1 MPYRLGMRSSRIAG
15 WLECRSASFEAGR
28 AHDENLAYLLG
39 QDYVPALGWNL
50 SRDVFRSVVAALA
63 EVEECLIIRAI
74 VPLEVR
80 EELTM
85 DRVDSVAEI
94 ERQLDVL
101 APPMIVVMPPAFAA
115 YDERKFERYE
125 IAVTLG
131 DSSLP
136 GIARYEAFRG
146 LAFDSSGSWQRCV
159 TLEAQTAACRYVGPE
174 RRPRPTSSDRGLQRD
189 ASVE

>member
-1 MPYRLGMRSSRIAG
+1 MARV
-15 WLECRSASFEAGR
+15 RSASFEAGR

-39 QDYVPALGWNL
+39 QDYVPALGWDL

-63 EVEECLIIRAI
+63 EVEECLIVRAI
-74 VPLEVR
+74 VPLEGR
-80 EELTM
+80 EELNM
-85 DRVDSVAEI
+85 DRVDSAAI
-94 ERQLDVL
+94 EHQLDVL

-136 GIARYEAFRG
+136 GIARYEAFRD

-159 TLEAQTAACRYVGPE
+159 TLEAQNAACR
-174 RRPRPTSSDRGLQRD
+174 
-189 ASVE
+189 